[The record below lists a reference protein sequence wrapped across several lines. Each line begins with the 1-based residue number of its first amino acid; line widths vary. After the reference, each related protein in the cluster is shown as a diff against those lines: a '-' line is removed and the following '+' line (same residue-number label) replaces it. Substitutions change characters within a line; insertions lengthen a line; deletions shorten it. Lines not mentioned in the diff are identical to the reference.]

1 MAAVASIIMQQQA
14 LALNRAQSFE
24 NERNRDWGRRRSGG
38 GGGGV
43 FRNADRPSHR
53 HHDNEERVFTPP
65 VPPPRAPPAALLA
78 PPVFTRDDD
87 ETLLRVVDERSVD
100 ELVGHVRDLRP
111 GYTAACC
118 LNSATFGRVARH
130 GHFYT

>member
-1 MAAVASIIMQQQA
+1 MYSSLFLPWSPKSNISMAAVASIIMKQQA

-87 ETLLRVVDERSVD
+87 ETLLRVVDELALKEARRAS
-100 ELVGHVRDLRP
+100 RP
-111 GYTAACC
+111 
-118 LNSATFGRVARH
+118 RV
-130 GHFYT
+130 